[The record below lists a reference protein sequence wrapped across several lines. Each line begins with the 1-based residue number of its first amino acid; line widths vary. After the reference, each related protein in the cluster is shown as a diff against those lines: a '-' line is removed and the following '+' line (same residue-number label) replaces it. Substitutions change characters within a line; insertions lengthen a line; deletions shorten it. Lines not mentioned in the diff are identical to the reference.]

1 MSALGRHLVWD
12 LPTRVV
18 HWLIALG
25 VTFQWLSGKY
35 ELVPMAWHYL
45 VGYVLLALLVF
56 RIAWGFV
63 GSDSARFARFVRGPA
78 EIARYASRVAAALRA
93 APDDEAA
100 RHAHLHAGHNP
111 IGAWSALALLASTL
125 LQAISGLY
133 ASDDI
138 LAAGPFAGDA
148 SAATVAAM
156 TAIHHA
162 NEWVLL
168 ALVVVHVAAVAWH
181 ARMLD
186 EDLVRAMLDGR
197 KLLAAEPALRFAPAS
212 RALALLALS
221 IALVWLVVARA

>member
-1 MSALGRHLVWD
+1 MTAVDRHLVWD
-12 LPTRVV
+12 APTRVV

-25 VTFQWLSGKY
+25 VAFQWLSGKY
-35 ELVPMAWHYL
+35 GLVSMTWHYR
-45 VGYVLLALLVF
+45 VGYALLALLVF
-56 RIAWGFV
+56 RIAWGFA
-63 GSDSARFARFVRGPA
+63 GSDSARFVRFVRGPA

-93 APDDEAA
+93 APGDDVA
-100 RHAHLHAGHNP
+100 RHAHRHAGHNP

-138 LAAGPFAGDA
+138 LAAGPLAGGA
-148 SAATVAAM
+148 SAATVGAM
-156 TAIHHA
+156 TAIHHW
-162 NEWVLL
+162 NEWVLIVL
-168 ALVVVHVAAVAWH
+168 IGIHVTAVAWH

-197 KLLAAEPALRFAPAS
+197 KSLAAAPALEFAPAS

-221 IALVWLVVARA
+221 IALVWLVVTRG

>member
-1 MSALGRHLVWD
+1 MTALVRHPVWD
-12 LPTRVV
+12 APTRIV

-25 VTFQWLSGKY
+25 VAFQWLSGKY

-45 VGYVLLALLVF
+45 VGYALLALLGF
-56 RIAWGFV
+56 RIAWGFA

-78 EIARYASRVAAALRA
+78 AIARYTRRVAAAMRA

-111 IGAWSALALLASTL
+111 IGAWSAIALLAATL

-138 LAAGPFAGDA
+138 LAAGPLAGGA
-148 SAATVAAM
+148 SAATVGAM
-156 TAIHHA
+156 TAIHQW
-162 NEWVLL
+162 NEWLLL

-181 ARMLD
+181 ARVLD

-197 KLLAAEPALRFAPAS
+197 KSLATDPALRFASPW

-221 IALVWLVVARA
+221 IALVWLVVTRG